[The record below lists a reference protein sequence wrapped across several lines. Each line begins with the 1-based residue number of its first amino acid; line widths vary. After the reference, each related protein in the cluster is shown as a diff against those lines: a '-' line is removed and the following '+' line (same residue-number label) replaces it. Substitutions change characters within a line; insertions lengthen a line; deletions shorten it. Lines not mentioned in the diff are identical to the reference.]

1 MIQYNTS
8 TPPSPYLT
16 PSTVEQNEPTALN
29 LLADI
34 LSLSCSPASCDT
46 FLINRGK
53 GMFKNWV

>member
-16 PSTVEQNEPTALN
+16 PSTVERAYSLN